1 MEVLPLFKFALLV
14 VFRASVVIM
23 VGICMLNDF
32 CYSLTVMLHVDR
44 NILWF
49 RCSTT
54 RKRVNRFA
62 GPRNNSVRA
71 NLFYLRAGKTRK
83 NGMRRTSFGAKPP
96 DTTEME
102 GKNVLNTPDFS
113 PRKERD
119 GDAVVPS
126 FFSQQLFVKP
136 KSLTSTSFVL
146 SPAPP
151 CHGMTPLTRPSTRRD
166 YFCGGLRR
174 HICPANSYCHISP
187 SDAFAK
193 CCSGRTCLISFNP

>member
-1 MEVLPLFKFALLV
+1 MSTEIFYDSDVLPQENESIDLRGQEIICFTSGRGKPVKMVWGEL
-14 VFRASVVIM
+14 AS
-23 VGICMLNDF
+23 G
-32 CYSLTVMLHVDR
+32 R
-44 NILWF
+44 NLQIQQ
-49 RCSTT
+49 
-54 RKRVNRFA
+54 K
-62 GPRNNSVRA
+62 
-71 NLFYLRAGKTRK
+71 
-83 NGMRRTSFGAKPP
+83 
-96 DTTEME
+96 ME
-102 GKNVLNTPDFS
+102 GKNVLKTPDFS

-119 GDAVVPS
+119 GDAVVPF

-166 YFCGGLRR
+166 YFCGGSRR
-174 HICPANSYCHISP
+174 HICPADSYCHISP